1 VCIPSLSFQS
11 VSHVSTLRP
20 SESAAVLS
28 GAPHEASSRASGTP
42 THLLITS
49 LVALVVVHALN
60 GSKSGSAA
68 TKPKFNEND
77 LANLRATDE
86 RCVLR
91 VSSGQSVHKKLKGHE
106 ESFIVLGEF
115 RLDRISRVQGYSV
128 SMEGTPEIGTEADG
142 FTRGA
147 GNEVAGAVVLTPDG
161 VVAGATGDAAARS
174 EDARSSPSRCFGVTR
189 ASASFL

>member
-1 VCIPSLSFQS
+1 MRTSQLKQLVDSKPVIWAEVSSVSTSYTGLGVQSNHDSCTTFPSESTVKVFRHVCIPSLSFQS

-60 GSKSGSAA
+60 GNKSGSAA
-68 TKPKFNEND
+68 MQPKFNEND

-91 VSSGQSVHKKLKGHE
+91 VFSG
-106 ESFIVLGEF
+106 
-115 RLDRISRVQGYSV
+115 
-128 SMEGTPEIGTEADG
+128 
-142 FTRGA
+142 
-147 GNEVAGAVVLTPDG
+147 
-161 VVAGATGDAAARS
+161 
-174 EDARSSPSRCFGVTR
+174 
-189 ASASFL
+189 